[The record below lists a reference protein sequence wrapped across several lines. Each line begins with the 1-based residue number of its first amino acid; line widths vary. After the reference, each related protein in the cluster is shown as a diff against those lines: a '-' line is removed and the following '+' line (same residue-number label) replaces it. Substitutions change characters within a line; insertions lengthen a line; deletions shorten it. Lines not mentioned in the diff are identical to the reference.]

1 MTHDSWALLCC
12 VGVGVAGEDS
22 SARLAR
28 QRRAAITKY
37 HSSSRPAADPGG
49 LSSAPSPT
57 PAPSRSLSRSPSP
70 SRAASARRRR
80 PWSSALHPH
89 PQPHPQP
96 AESPEAAS
104 TRLAVDALLL
114 AQLDSAVLPES
125 FIRKSGVRTLRYLYH
140 QGLSICSLD
149 MT

>member
-1 MTHDSWALLCC
+1 MTHGSWALLCC
-12 VGVGVAGEDS
+12 VGVGVGVAGEDS

-28 QRRAAITKY
+28 LRRAAITKY

-49 LSSAPSPT
+49 LSSAPSP
-57 PAPSRSLSRSPSP
+57 SLSPSRSPSP

-80 PWSSALHPH
+80 PWSSALQ

-149 MT
+149 LT

>member
-1 MTHDSWALLCC
+1 MGSALLCC
-12 VGVGVAGEDS
+12 VGVGVGVAGEDS

-49 LSSAPSPT
+49 LSSAPSP
-57 PAPSRSLSRSPSP
+57 APSRSLSRSPSP

-80 PWSSALHPH
+80 PWSSALHLH
-89 PQPHPQP
+89 PHPQP